1 MRNRASKYIFDYDF
15 EKAYQLMIAT
25 EAEGDEGGPIDIMS
39 DDAEAQSF
47 GTDEG
52 DTPDTG
58 AEGGDEGSDD
68 IAAGADDATS
78 QMEDDMGDDDFGDPG
93 EGGDDEDMDTPS
105 GDMGSEDPASTDM
118 SGDGAGDDSIY
129 TDPNKIAETKQLMV
143 HLYNNIK
150 DSIETISSITLLYPI
165 KTDRLE
171 MVKNDLLKL
180 NSIIFNIVTSKKESK
195 NYPELLKKYYGCK
208 EYYGV
213 KLEIA
218 IQIIK
223 DEISE
228 KLKDESKNNKGSK
241 KKSNSTK

>member
-1 MRNRASKYIFDYDF
+1 MRDRRLSKYTFDYDF
-15 EKAYQLMIAT
+15 EEAYRTMIAT
-25 EAEGDEGGPIDIMS
+25 EAEGDDEGGPIDIMS

-52 DTPDTG
+52 DAPDT
-58 AEGGDEGSDD
+58 EGGDEGSDD
-68 IAAGADDATS
+68 IAAGADDTTS
-78 QMEDDMGDDDFGDPG
+78 QMEDDLGDDDFGDPG

-105 GDMGSEDPASTDM
+105 GDMGSEDTSSDMGEEST
-118 SGDGAGDDSIY
+118 GDDIY
-129 TDPNKIAETKQLMV
+129 SDPNKIAETKQLMV

-150 DSIETISSITLLYPI
+150 DSIETISSITLLYTI

-171 MVKNDLLKL
+171 LVKNDLLKL

-208 EYYGV
+208 EFYGV

-228 KLKDESKNNKGSK
+228 INKSEEKNKKGSK
-241 KKSNSTK
+241 RKSKDTN